1 MKYWKKLSA
10 KEINHRIAE
19 ALEGTIN
26 FEEYTCL
33 GIPASKLDEQ
43 LFQSALPY
51 QQQSPLLQVYMQNP
65 NHIGCH
71 TLGDSE
77 LFFSGTQKLEKELIE
92 LIAVD
97 LLKAGEHS
105 CDGYVAAGGT
115 EANLQAVWVYR
126 NYFIQEFRATHDEIA
141 IVCSADTH
149 YSVAK
154 AANLLH
160 LDCLKIPVDH
170 ATRRLSV
177 DDLERQ
183 VQEAVLV
190 GKKYFIAIAN
200 MGTTMFGSVDDP
212 DHYAAVFTEAALPFF
227 IHVDGAFGGFVYPVS
242 GNTGQCTFANP
253 HVSSITLDAH
263 KMLQAPYGTGLFIIR
278 KGFMPYVVTREAAY
292 VNGYD
297 LTISGSRSGASA
309 VAVWLLLFSYGPFG
323 WLEKINKLLYRTQW
337 LCQELAQL
345 GVRFFNERHMNIIT
359 IEKEF
364 VSSLLAGKY
373 GLVPDQHNGHTKWY
387 KIVIMDHVDLDLLN
401 AFLTDLKESLRE
413 RERTRSGQLAL
424 A

>member
-10 KEINHRIAE
+10 KEINNRIAE
-19 ALEGTIN
+19 ALNGTIN

-33 GIPASKLDEQ
+33 GIPASRLDEQ
-43 LFQSALPY
+43 LFQPALSY

-77 LFFSGTQKLEKELIE
+77 LFFSGTQNLEKELIE

-126 NYFIQEFRATHDEIA
+126 NYFIQEYNATHDQIA
-141 IVCSADTH
+141 IISSADTH

-160 LDCLKIPVDH
+160 LDCLKIQVDH
-170 ATRRLSV
+170 ASRRLSV
-177 DDLERQ
+177 ADLERQ
-183 VQEAVLV
+183 LKAAMLE

-212 DHYAAVFTEAALPFF
+212 DQYAAAFKEAGVSYF
-227 IHVDGAFGGFVYPVS
+227 IHVDGAFGGFVYPVAS
-242 GNTGQCTFANP
+242 DTRQCTFANP
-253 HVSSITLDAH
+253 NVSSITLDAH

-278 KGFMPYVVTREAAY
+278 KGFMPYVVTKEAAY

-297 LTISGSRSGASA
+297 LTISGSRSGANA

-337 LCQELAQL
+337 LCDELTQI

-364 VSSLLAGKY
+364 VTPELAARY
-373 GLVPDQHNGHTKWY
+373 GLVPDQHNGQTRWY

-401 AFLTDLKESLRE
+401 AFLQDLKDSLGE
-413 RERTRSGQLAL
+413 GVFTQSGQLAL

>member
-10 KEINHRIAE
+10 KEINHRIAA
-19 ALEGTIN
+19 ALDGTIN

-33 GIPASKLDEQ
+33 GIPASRLDEQ
-43 LFQSALPY
+43 LFPATLPY
-51 QQQSPLLQVYMQNP
+51 QQQAPLLQVYMQNP

-77 LFFSGTQKLEKELIE
+77 LFFSGTQNLEKELIE

-97 LLKAGEHS
+97 LLRANEHS

-126 NYFIQEFRATHDEIA
+126 NYFIQQHRARHEEIA
-141 IVCSADTH
+141 IVCTTDTH
-149 YSVAK
+149 YSIAK

-160 LDCLKIPVDH
+160 LECLKIPVDDY
-170 ATRRLSV
+170 TRRLSTSV
-177 DDLERQ
+177 LNEQ
-183 VQEAVLV
+183 IEAAIQS

-212 DHYAAVFTEAALPFF
+212 DDYARAFQKADVPFF
-227 IHVDGAFGGFVYPVS
+227 IHVDGAFGGFIYPML
-242 GNTGQCTFANP
+242 GNTAPSTFANP

-278 KGFMPYVVTREAAY
+278 KGFMPYVVTKEAAY

-297 LTISGSRSGASA
+297 LTVSGSRSGANA
-309 VAVWLLLFSYGPFG
+309 VAVWLLLHSYGPFG

-337 LCQELAQL
+337 LCDELARL
-345 GVRFFNERHMNIIT
+345 DVRFFNERHMNIIT
-359 IEKEF
+359 IERDF
-364 VSSLLAGKY
+364 VPAELALKY
-373 GLVPDQHNGHTKWY
+373 GLVPDQHHGGTRWY

-401 AFLTDLKESLRE
+401 AFLTDLKESLQQKE
-413 RERTRSGQLAL
+413 RARSGELTLA
-424 A
+424 

>member
-10 KEINHRIAE
+10 KEISHRIAE
-19 ALEGTIN
+19 ALNGTIN

-43 LFQSALPY
+43 LFQPSLPY

-77 LFFSGTQKLEKELIE
+77 LFFSGTQNLEKELIE

-97 LLKAGEHS
+97 LLKAGEDS

-115 EANLQAVWVYR
+115 EANLQAIWVYR
-126 NYFIQEFRATHDEIA
+126 NYFIREYGATHEQIA
-141 IVCSADTH
+141 IVSSTDTH

-170 ATRRLSV
+170 ASRRLSAE
-177 DDLERQ
+177 DLNRQ
-183 VQEAVLV
+183 VQEATQK

-212 DHYAAVFTEAALPFF
+212 DEYANVFQAAGVPYF
-227 IHVDGAFGGFVYPVS
+227 IHVDGAFGGFIYPIS
-242 GNTGQCTFANP
+242 GDTRLTTFANP
-253 HVSSITLDAH
+253 NVSSITLDAH

-278 KGFMPYVVTREAAY
+278 KGFMPYVVTKEAAY

-297 LTISGSRSGASA
+297 LTISGSRSGANA

-337 LCQELAQL
+337 LCDELNKMD
-345 GVRFFNERHMNIIT
+345 VRFFNERCMNIIT
-359 IEKEF
+359 IEREF
-364 VSSLLAGKY
+364 VTPELASKY
-373 GLVPDQHNGHTKWY
+373 GLVPDQHNGQTKWY

-401 AFLTDLKESLRE
+401 LFLTDLKESLSE
-413 RERTRSGQLAL
+413 GVEASSSQLSL

>member
-10 KEINHRIAE
+10 KEINERIAE
-19 ALEGTIN
+19 ALKGTIN

-33 GIPASKLDEQ
+33 GIPASRLDEQ
-43 LFQSALPY
+43 LFQSALSY
-51 QQQSPLLQVYMQNP
+51 QQQSPLLKVYMQNP

-77 LFFSGTQKLEKELIE
+77 LFFSGTQNLEKELIE

-97 LLKAGEHS
+97 LLKAGERS

-126 NYFIQEFRATHDEIA
+126 NYFIQEYKATHDQIA
-141 IVCSADTH
+141 IICSTDTH
-149 YSVAK
+149 YSVDK

-160 LDCLKIPVDH
+160 LDCLKVAVDDY
-170 ATRRLSV
+170 TRRP
-177 DDLERQ
+177 LEGQVLEQ
-183 VQEAVLV
+183 VQKAVAQ

-212 DHYAAVFTEAALPFF
+212 DTYAGAFRQVGVPFF
-227 IHVDGAFGGFVYPVS
+227 IHVDGAFGGFIYPVA
-242 GNTGQCTFANP
+242 GDTRQCTFANP
-253 HVSSITLDAH
+253 NVSSITLDAH

-278 KGFMPYVVTREAAY
+278 KGFMPYVVTKEAAY

-297 LTISGSRSGASA
+297 LTISGSRSGANA
-309 VAVWLLLFSYGPFG
+309 VAVWLLLHSYGPFG

-337 LCQELAQL
+337 LCNELT
-345 GVRFFNERHMNIIT
+345 GMEVRFFNERHMNIVT
-359 IEKEF
+359 IHGQYLTME
-364 VSSLLAGKY
+364 LATKY
-373 GLVPDQHNGHTKWY
+373 GLVPDHHDGQSNWY

-401 AFLTDLKESLRE
+401 GFLTDLKESLSDRAY
-413 RERTRSGQLAL
+413 TCSGQLFL

>member
-19 ALEGTIN
+19 ALDGTID

-43 LFQSALPY
+43 LFQPALSY

-97 LLKAGEHS
+97 LLKGGEHS

-126 NYFIQEFRATHDEIA
+126 NYFINEYGATHDQIA
-141 IVCSADTH
+141 LVSSADTH

-160 LDCLKIPVDH
+160 LDCIRIPVDH

-177 DDLERQ
+177 DALKDQ
-183 VQEAVLV
+183 VQEAILK

-212 DHYAAVFTEAALPFF
+212 DLYATAFREAGTPYF
-227 IHVDGAFGGFVYPVS
+227 IHVDGAFGGFVYPIAS
-242 GNTGQCTFANP
+242 DTHACTFANP
-253 HVSSITLDAH
+253 NVSSITLDAH

-278 KGFMPYVVTREAAY
+278 KGFMPYVVTKEAAY

-337 LCQELAQL
+337 LCNELSHL

-359 IEKEF
+359 IEREF
-364 VSSLLAGKY
+364 VTPELAGKY
-373 GLVPDQHNGHTKWY
+373 GLVPDQHNGQTKWY
-387 KIVIMDHVDLDLLN
+387 KVVIMDHVNLDLLN
-401 AFLTDLKESLRE
+401 AFLTDLQESLRE
-413 RERTRSGQLAL
+413 RQYARSGQLAL

>member
-10 KEINHRIAE
+10 KEISHRIAE
-19 ALEGTIN
+19 ALNGTIN

-43 LFQSALPY
+43 LFQPSLPY
-51 QQQSPLLQVYMQNP
+51 QHQSPLLQVYMQNP

-77 LFFSGTQKLEKELIE
+77 LFFSGTQNLEKELIE

-97 LLKAGEHS
+97 LLKAGENS

-126 NYFIQEFRATHDEIA
+126 NYFIQEYGAEHDEIA
-141 IVCSADTH
+141 IISSTDTH
-149 YSVAK
+149 YSIAK

-160 LDCLKIPVDH
+160 LDSLSIPVDH
-170 ATRRLSV
+170 STRRLSEE
-177 DDLERQ
+177 DLMRQ
-183 VQEAVLV
+183 VQDALSK

-212 DHYAAVFTEAALPFF
+212 DVYAAAFTSAGVPYF
-227 IHVDGAFGGFVYPVS
+227 IHVDGAFGGFIYPVA
-242 GNTGQCTFANP
+242 GDTRQCTFANP
-253 HVSSITLDAH
+253 NVSSITLDAH

-278 KGFMPYVVTREAAY
+278 KGFMPYVVTKEAAY

-297 LTISGSRSGASA
+297 LTVNGSRSGANA
-309 VAVWLLLFSYGPFG
+309 VAVWLLMFSYGPFG

-337 LCQELAQL
+337 VCEELTKME
-345 GVRFFNERHMNIIT
+345 VRFFNERYMNIVT
-359 IEKEF
+359 IEGEF
-364 VSSLLAGKY
+364 ITPELARKY
-373 GLVPDQHNGHTKWY
+373 GLVPDQHNGRTEWY

-401 AFLTDLKESLRE
+401 AFLTDLKESLGE
-413 RERTRSGQLAL
+413 RVATPSGEMAL

>member
-19 ALEGTIN
+19 ALNGTIN

-33 GIPASKLDEQ
+33 GIPASRLDEQ
-43 LFQSALPY
+43 LFQPTLTY
-51 QQQSPLLQVYMQNP
+51 GQQSPLLQVYMQNP

-77 LFFSGTQKLEKELIE
+77 LFFSGTQNLEKELIE

-126 NYFIQEFRATHDEIA
+126 NYFIQEHGATHDQIA
-141 IVCSADTH
+141 IVASTDTH

-170 ATRRLSV
+170 SSRKLSEA
-177 DDLERQ
+177 DLQRQ
-183 VQEAVLV
+183 VQDAAQR

-212 DHYAAVFTEAALPFF
+212 DVYATTFEKAGVSYF
-227 IHVDGAFGGFVYPVS
+227 IHVDGAFGGFIYPIS
-242 GNTGQCTFANP
+242 GDTRQSTFANP
-253 HVSSITLDAH
+253 NVSSITLDAH

-278 KGFMPYVVTREAAY
+278 KGFMPYVVTKEAAY

-297 LTISGSRSGASA
+297 LTISGSRSGANA

-337 LCQELAQL
+337 LCGELSRME
-345 GVRFFNERHMNIIT
+345 VRFFNERCMNIIT
-359 IEKEF
+359 IERDF
-364 VSSLLAGKY
+364 VTPELVRKY
-373 GLVPDQHNGHTKWY
+373 GLVPDQHNGQTKWY

-401 AFLTDLKESLRE
+401 AFLTDLKESLGE
-413 RERTRSGQLAL
+413 RAAARSCELAL